1 MSTLRARSAAVGR
14 NTLRASA
21 TETVDVALVARS
33 AVVGGEGE
41 KARALTLSID
51 AFNVFNH
58 PNFNGYVG
66 NIRSP
71 FFGAP
76 TSVAPGRRLQ
86 LAAEMKFGG

>member
-1 MSTLRARSAAVGR
+1 MSTLRARPAAVR
-14 NTLRASA
+14 NTLRASG
-21 TETVDVALVARS
+21 TETVDVRWSRDLPLS
-33 AVVGGEGE
+33 AAKGE